1 MSETSHL
8 EGNIEWGIENSG
20 DFDRDENALIEQVL
34 EQVERNEH
42 SENPE
47 KMDQAKKAKGAVAIF
62 ALTTGK
68 ILNKSADKKE

>member
-1 MSETSHL
+1 MSEKIQL

-20 DFDRDENALIEQVL
+20 DFDRDENTLFNETLSV
-34 EQVERNEH
+34 VEKHEH

-47 KMDQAKKAKGAVAIF
+47 KVEKAKNAKAIAAIF

-68 ILNKSADKKE
+68 TLRNSADKKD